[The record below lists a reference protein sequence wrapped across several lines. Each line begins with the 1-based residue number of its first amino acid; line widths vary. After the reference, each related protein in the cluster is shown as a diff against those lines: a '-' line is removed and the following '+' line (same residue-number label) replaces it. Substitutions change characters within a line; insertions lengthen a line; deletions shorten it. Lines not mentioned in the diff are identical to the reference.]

1 LTVFFALPSVKQG
14 YRALNADVLGLQ
26 SAKDQEESD
35 GSFMPELKVIGFS
48 RSWHSACQHLRL
60 LSPVKA
66 AGFDFT
72 AVNLQ
77 DDLQKA
83 VEDCDLVFIT
93 RQFPADEAEAYDRI
107 MALARANKKSVMYE
121 TDDLLTDLPKD
132 HPEWRTYSSQKFR
145 YVTALLEADHV
156 LVTNETL
163 KDALKSYNDNIHVMP
178 NYLDDTMWRFSPG
191 AYSRADADAPVVVGY
206 MGTVTHKNDLQLVEP
221 ALVSVL
227 NHYEGKVRLKLWGVE
242 PVGRLI
248 NHEFVDHVSNCPGEY
263 DLFIPFFAQ
272 QQADIFIAPLT
283 ENRFNS
289 CKSFLKY
296 LEYST
301 LGVPGVYSQ
310 GAEYSKVIKDGVTG
324 YLAGNLLEWQ
334 TCLTALIEK
343 RDLREKIGANAL
355 ADVKH
360 NWSLNAHASEIA
372 SLFRFA
378 AANLRAV
385 APDPALISLAKE
397 AAQWASELAYDGN
410 GTRAAKVL
418 EDGKQTVVTDQE
430 HRRELEKMK
439 QRLLRMRAELTASQR
454 HASGLDN
461 LVVNLTQSWAWRV
474 GNVVTQPARN
484 LRQAMGNRKI
494 KKIEISRHV

>member
-1 LTVFFALPSVKQG
+1 
-14 YRALNADVLGLQ
+14 
-26 SAKDQEESD
+26 
-35 GSFMPELKVIGFS
+35 MPDLKIIGFS
-48 RSWHSACQHLRL
+48 RSWHSACQHLRI

-66 AGFDFT
+66 AGFDFK
-72 AVNLQ
+72 AIDLK
-77 DDLQKA
+77 DDLQNA
-83 VEDCDLVFIT
+83 IENSDLVFIT
-93 RQFPADEAEAYDRI
+93 RQFPADEPEAYDTI
-107 MALARANKKSVMYE
+107 VALARAHKKSVMYE

-163 KDALKSYNDNIHVMP
+163 RNALQSYNDSIHVMP
-178 NYLDDTMWRFSPG
+178 NYLDDTMWRFAVE
-191 AYSRADADAPVVVGY
+191 AYSRGDVDAPVIIGY

-221 ALVSVL
+221 ALISVL
-227 NHYEGKVRLKLWGVE
+227 THYEGKVRLKLWGVE

-248 NHEFVDHVSNCPGEY
+248 NHEFVDHVGHCPGEY
-263 DLFIPFFAQ
+263 DRFVPFFAQ
-272 QQADIFIAPLT
+272 QKADIFIAPLA

-310 GAEYSKVIKDGVTG
+310 GAQYSKVVKDGVTG
-324 YLAGNLLEWQ
+324 YLASNLLEWQ

-343 RDLREKIGANAL
+343 RDLRERIGANAL
-355 ADVKH
+355 ADVKQ
-360 NWSLNAHASEIA
+360 NWTLNAHRSEVA
-372 SLFRFA
+372 ALFRVA
-378 AANLRAV
+378 AANRREA
-385 APDPALISLAKE
+385 APDSALVALAKE
-397 AAQWASELAYDGN
+397 AAQWASELAYTGN
-410 GTRAAKVL
+410 DTRISKVL
-418 EDGKQTVVTDQE
+418 DDGKQLVVTEQE

-474 GNVVTQPARN
+474 GNVVTGPARN
-484 LRQAMGNRKI
+484 LRQAIGNRKI
-494 KKIEISRHV
+494 KKTEISRHV

>member
-1 LTVFFALPSVKQG
+1 
-14 YRALNADVLGLQ
+14 
-26 SAKDQEESD
+26 
-35 GSFMPELKVIGFS
+35 MPDLRVIGFS
-48 RSWHSACQHLRL
+48 RSWHSACQYLRL

-66 AGFDFT
+66 AGFDFK
-72 AVNLQ
+72 AVSLH
-77 DDLQKA
+77 DDLQNEVA
-83 VEDCDLVFIT
+83 NCDLVFIT
-93 RQFPADEAEAYDRI
+93 RQFPADEPEAYDKI
-107 MALARANKKSVMYE
+107 VVLARANNKSVMYE
-121 TDDLLTDLPKD
+121 TDDLLIDLPKD

-156 LVTNETL
+156 LVTNDTL

-178 NYLDDTMWRFSPG
+178 NYLDGTMWRFAPR
-191 AYSRADADAPVVVGY
+191 AYSRADAEAPVIIGY

-221 ALVSVL
+221 ALVSIL
-227 NHYEGKVRLKLWGVE
+227 AHYEGKVRLKLWGLG

-248 NHEFVDHVSNCPGEY
+248 DHEFVDHVGNCPGEY
-263 DLFIPFFAQ
+263 DRFVPFFAQ

-310 GAEYSKVIKDGVTG
+310 GAEYSKVIKDGITG

-334 TCLTALIEK
+334 TCLSALIEK

-355 ADVKH
+355 ADVKQK
-360 NWSLNAHASEIA
+360 WSLSAHVSEVA
-372 SLFRFA
+372 ALFKMA
-378 AANLRAV
+378 ATSIRAT
-385 APDPALISLAKE
+385 APDPALVALAKE
-397 AAQWASELAYDGN
+397 AAQWASELSYVGTD
-410 GTRAAKVL
+410 TRASKTL
-418 EDGKQTVVTDQE
+418 DDGKQPVVTEQE
-430 HRRELEKMK
+430 HRRELDKMK

-474 GNVVTQPARN
+474 GTVVTGPARN
-484 LRQAMGNRKI
+484 LRQAIGNRKV